1 MGRRSAG
8 RDGRGGGPAACDDG
22 KRGVPLEP
30 HESRHDA
37 EMEMGVVAVGAE
49 VVALVTSRPAGAL
62 RMVPEVQDGWWW
74 YSQGG
79 GSGLAERGKAL
90 AFATRR
96 GGRRERATAMACRG
110 MEAEV
115 TLAGGLGRIDAI
127 ELEVNSRGE
136 VEEDAAATAVEEVA
150 YGWFGVGADGD
161 GVRTDWFA
169 TYQGHAVLALVRL

>member
-37 EMEMGVVAVGAE
+37 EMEMAVVAVGAE

-79 GSGLAERGKAL
+79 GSGLAER
-90 AFATRR
+90 
-96 GGRRERATAMACRG
+96 
-110 MEAEV
+110 
-115 TLAGGLGRIDAI
+115 

-136 VEEDAAATAVEEVA
+136 VEEDAAAAVEEVA

>member
-37 EMEMGVVAVGAE
+37 EMEMAVVAVGAE

-79 GSGLAERGKAL
+79 GSGLAKRGKAL

-96 GGRRERATAMACRG
+96 GGRRERATAMAYRG
-110 MEAEV
+110 VEAEV
-115 TLAGGLGRIDAI
+115 TNNVRCPGGGTWR
-127 ELEVNSRGE
+127 N
-136 VEEDAAATAVEEVA
+136 
-150 YGWFGVGADGD
+150 
-161 GVRTDWFA
+161 
-169 TYQGHAVLALVRL
+169 

>member
-1 MGRRSAG
+1 
-8 RDGRGGGPAACDDG
+8 
-22 KRGVPLEP
+22 
-30 HESRHDA
+30 
-37 EMEMGVVAVGAE
+37 MEMAVVAVGAE

-96 GGRRERATAMACRG
+96 GGRRERATAMAYRG
-110 MEAEV
+110 VEA
-115 TLAGGLGRIDAI
+115 
-127 ELEVNSRGE
+127 EVNSRGE
-136 VEEDAAATAVEEVA
+136 VEEDAAAAVEEVA